1 MTFCILRTS
10 VNRPSGGGGFFW
22 KGWYKGTE
30 GVTFGTLGSPAGSPP
45 VYRLAASWG
54 SLALAQTCGPGG
66 ILMLRTAAKSSRGA
80 SPHPSPATSWSPKHF
95 ISPFCFVSLWQA
107 NLGVWQLQC
116 RVSRNSS
123 VFFLAADTGS
133 NVNEFSIPDCA
144 FGRFPK
150 HEEAAKRTQSLKML
164 GNSIPR
170 GLKKCYSSETTMK
183 PENNILMCW
192 GA

>member
-1 MTFCILRTS
+1 MSQLFA
-10 VNRPSGGGGFFW
+10 SGGQS
-22 KGWYKGTE
+22 T
-30 GVTFGTLGSPAGSPP
+30 GVSA
-45 VYRLAASWG
+45 
-54 SLALAQTCGPGG
+54 LALFLPMNTQDWSPLGWTGCISLQSKGLSSRGPGG

-107 NLGVWQLQC
+107 NPGVWQLQC

-150 HEEAAKRTQSLKML
+150 HEEAAKRTQSLKMA

-170 GLKKCYSSETTMK
+170 GLKKCYSSENTMK
-183 PENNILMCW
+183 PENNILMC
-192 GA
+192 